1 MNAMRTAWLLL
12 CLPHAALAAPWLRTE
27 GIATSAQGQTLYRE
41 VHWQRDAA
49 EGAERWVLYQ
59 CPDGRPF
66 ARKHLPASPARPQ
79 APGYSLED
87 RRSGQTAQV
96 EPASGK
102 VLIEWKEAAATSTLQ
117 RSLALPPEA
126 VIDTGFDAAVRLHWP
141 ALMRGERIALP
152 FLVPGRQRFYPVEVQ
167 RTGPLRWQGIDA
179 QSIEV
184 SLDTWY
190 GGLAPRLRLVYA
202 SADRRLLE
210 FAGTSNL
217 RDARGAYP
225 QVTVRF
231 RSPPAARP
239 TSEWQQAQAQPLVER
254 CTVTSG

>member
-1 MNAMRTAWLLL
+1 MRTVWLLL

-41 VHWQRDAA
+41 VHWQRDAS

-66 ARKHLPASPARPQ
+66 ARKHLPASTARPQ
-79 APGYSLED
+79 ARGYSLED
-87 RRSGQTAQV
+87 RRSGQHAQV
-96 EPASGK
+96 ELAGGK
-102 VLIEWKEAAATSTLQ
+102 VLIDWKEAAASSALK
-117 RSLALPPEA
+117 RSLDLPPEA
-126 VIDTGFDAAVRLHWP
+126 VIDTGFDTAVRLHWP

-152 FLVPGRQRFYPVEVQ
+152 FLVPGRQRFYPVEVS

-202 SADRRLLE
+202 SSDRRLLE
-210 FAGTSNL
+210 FTGTSNL

-231 RSPPAARP
+231 SSPPVERSA
-239 TSEWQQAQAQPLVER
+239 SEGQQAQVQALVDR
-254 CTVTSG
+254 CAVTPG